1 VTKLLS
7 SLLLCALLL
16 EADFQPSRWKYRRPL
31 TVDPAVPIVVVN
43 LDRSTYIHSQADLS
57 DLRVVRGQDEVPYV
71 MEKMSGALTRKDLS
85 RDVVDQGVTS
95 SRGLELIVDV
105 GAGHRHNGI
114 RLSTPRTNFRQRVG
128 IATSDDGRRW
138 TRIRDDGYIFDFSG
152 ENRQVS
158 VLAIGYPVSTRR
170 YVRVT
175 VYGWNDPKAVTACH
189 VTIEDDKPP
198 VRDTMASLE
207 AKPQQDSKTQ
217 STVYTWDLGVSGI
230 PYDHLALDIDTPEFQ
245 RAAAVESSADGQD
258 WSALGQGV
266 LSKVAQE
273 ESLNLDF
280 TESHQ
285 RYLRL
290 RIYNRDDKALV
301 VKSATLS
308 VIRTRLKFKP
318 AGGGPYLLY
327 FGNAEAHTPSYDLTD
342 LLARETPAPEI
353 TIVAGT
359 EEPNPDYRDKP
370 PPARPWSEKH
380 PEILY
385 VILVLAVIGMGIVTV
400 RFLKKARAVNEQ

>member
-16 EADFQPSRWKYRRPL
+16 QADFQPSRWKYRRPL
-31 TVDPAVPIVVVN
+31 TVDPAAPIVVVN
-43 LDRSTYIHSQADLS
+43 LDRGTYIHSQADLS

-71 MEKMSGALTRKDLS
+71 REKMSGALTREDLS
-85 RDVVDQGVTS
+85 RDVIDQGVTS
-95 SRGLELIVDV
+95 SRGLELTVDV

-175 VYGWNDPKAVTACH
+175 VYGWNDPKAVTACQ
-189 VTIEDDKPP
+189 VTIEDYKPP

-230 PYDHLALDIDTPEFQ
+230 PYDQLALDIDTPEFQ

-308 VIRTRLKFKP
+308 VVRTRLKFKP

-327 FGNAEAHTPSYDLTD
+327 FGNAEAHTPAYDLTD

-370 PPARPWSEKH
+370 APARPWSEKH

-400 RFLKKARAVNEQ
+400 RFLKKARVVNQ